1 MAEKTVA
8 EQVQELT
15 ERWNPPTTDHTLER
29 LVGVPTQPGDVAAT
43 GHVPMEELNRSFT
56 NSDVDAQRLK
66 EFTDDG
72 DDDDA
77 KAAKKRAK
85 AEKKAA
91 KKAAASSQSDG
102 DMYDAMNGDALK
114 AEIDARNKGRE
125 GDAVLAKGGK
135 VDELRQRLREDDQQ
149 G

>member
-15 ERWNPPTTDHTLER
+15 ERWNPPPTDHTLER
-29 LVGVPTQPGDVAAT
+29 LVGVHTQPGDVAAT
-43 GHVPMEELNRSFT
+43 GHVDHAELNRAFT
-56 NSDVDAQRLK
+56 SDSVDAQRLQ

-72 DDDDA
+72 DDE
-77 KAAKKRAK
+77 KAAR
-85 AEKKAA
+85 KAA
-91 KKAAASSQSDG
+91 KKAAKAAKKAQQGSDEG
-102 DMYDAMNGDALK
+102 DGYDAMNGDALK
-114 AEIDARNKGRE
+114 AEIDARNEGRE
-125 GDAVLAKGGK
+125 DDARLSKGGK